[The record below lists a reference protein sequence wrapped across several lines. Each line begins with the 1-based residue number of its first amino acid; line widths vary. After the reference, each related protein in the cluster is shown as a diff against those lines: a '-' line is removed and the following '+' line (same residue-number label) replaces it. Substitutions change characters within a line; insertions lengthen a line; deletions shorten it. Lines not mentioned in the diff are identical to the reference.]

1 MKRMALAGAV
11 LLCIMALLVFLFPL
25 SAGAQSG
32 KTRAAVIDFE
42 QKGVQE
48 FKGKQVGEIVAE
60 WLITALVRTG
70 RFEVVERAQMQKIL
84 QEQQLGQSGMIS
96 QESAAKVGA
105 LLGVKVII
113 TGSVIQL
120 DTLYEVNARL
130 INVEDGSIMKAEKI
144 RGPNLENIE
153 RMMASLAD
161 SIKRDFPIEGYV
173 VQVIGTRAM
182 IDVGRTHGVEPGMV
196 FQALR
201 KGAPVRHPV
210 TGRMLKGE
218 DIKIGEMAVQRV
230 EQETCWAEIIQ
241 EEPGIK
247 IAAGNIARHS
257 AEKTVTTPAPPA
269 PVPGMPVPVAVRP
282 WSGRM
287 QSSRVFVEWASA
299 GDLILGDREGYV
311 TLYLNQST
319 PDSPQYGSGTRLKAG
334 AQDMRVK
341 DPSAPVVIDWDGD
354 GKPDIL
360 VGDGGGYLTLFLNE
374 GSSVTPMFGAG
385 KRLQAGGKDLDAGGR
400 GNASPVVVDWNE
412 DGRKDLLI
420 GRSNGEI
427 ALFLNEGTNENPV
440 FGKMIVLNN
449 GKLDVGSRASPDMA
463 DWNGDGKKDLIVGN
477 GDGEILIF
485 LNIGTNQDPR
495 FANTG
500 DKLNL
505 KFGPDASPQVIRREG
520 FNHLVVADRFGE
532 VTWCVQTGSPGSP
545 HYIKKIIKPGK
556 R

>member
-1 MKRMALAGAV
+1 
-11 LLCIMALLVFLFPL
+11 
-25 SAGAQSG
+25 
-32 KTRAAVIDFE
+32 
-42 QKGVQE
+42 
-48 FKGKQVGEIVAE
+48 
-60 WLITALVRTG
+60 
-70 RFEVVERAQMQKIL
+70 
-84 QEQQLGQSGMIS
+84 MIS

-144 RGPNLENIE
+144 RGSSLAHIE
-153 RMMASLAD
+153 GMMASLAD

-173 VQVIGTRAM
+173 VQVTGTRAM

-196 FQALR
+196 FHAMR

-230 EQETCWAEIIQ
+230 ELETCWAEIVQ

-257 AEKTVTTPAPPA
+257 LEKTVAAPAPPP
-269 PVPGMPVPVAVRP
+269 PVTGMPVPMAVRP
-282 WSGRM
+282 WSGKM
-287 QSSRVFVEWASA
+287 QSSRVFVEWGGS
-299 GDLILGDREGYV
+299 GDLILGDRDGYV
-311 TLYLNQST
+311 TLFLNQGT
-319 PDSPQYGSGTRLKAG
+319 PESPQYGSGTRFKAG
-334 AQDMRVK
+334 GQDMRVK
-341 DPSAPVVIDWDGD
+341 DPSAPVVIDWNGD

-440 FGKMIVLNN
+440 FGKVIVLNN

-477 GDGEILIF
+477 GDGEILVF

-495 FANTG
+495 FNNIG

-505 KFGPDASPQVIRREG
+505 KFGPDASPQVMRRDG
-520 FNHLVVADRFGE
+520 FNHLVVADRHGE
-532 VTWCVQTGSPGSP
+532 VTWCAQTGSPGSP
-545 HYIKKIIKPGK
+545 NYLKKIIKAGK